1 VKALGLVLFILG
13 VFVTFAI
20 ASTYHAWQP
29 FGIIVIIAG
38 LVAFAAGCVPTD

>member
-1 VKALGLVLFILG
+1 VKALGLVLVILG

-29 FGIIVIIAG
+29 FGIIVMIAG
-38 LVAFAAGCVPTD
+38 LVAFAAGCVPAE

>member
-1 VKALGLVLFILG
+1 MKALGLVLFILG

-38 LVAFAAGCVPTD
+38 WDAFAAGCVPTD

>member
-1 VKALGLVLFILG
+1 VKALGLVLFIFG

>member
-1 VKALGLVLFILG
+1 MKVLGFVLFIIG

-29 FGIIVIIAG
+29 FGIVVMIAG
-38 LVAFAAGCVPTD
+38 LVAFAAGCIPAE